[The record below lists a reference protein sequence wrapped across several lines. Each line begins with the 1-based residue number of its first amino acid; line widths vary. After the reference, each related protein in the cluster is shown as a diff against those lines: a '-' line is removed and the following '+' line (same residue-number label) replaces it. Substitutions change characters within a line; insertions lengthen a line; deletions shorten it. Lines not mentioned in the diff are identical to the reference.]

1 MLSILHQRNY
11 QSKKKLLLR
20 KGPSFVPTP
29 SDINWYE
36 VRRDFD
42 KFVSQLRYRVTHST
56 EMRSSPEILSEP
68 PTTGNINVIP
78 NPQRKKSATST
89 LFRSKETKCKSL
101 ELFIEV
107 MENDLF
113 NTCNIRKPRNNLK
126 KNEKLA
132 LKEKKS
138 WDDKVIRIQDKGSR
152 FVVLSNNDYERKVQH
167 QIDRSS
173 FSETDI
179 DYNKNFK
186 EKVNSWISKWTS
198 KEVIDNNWIRFITP
212 TNSTLGKIYGL
223 VKLTN

>member
-1 MLSILHQRNY
+1 MLSNLHQRNY
-11 QSKKKLLLR
+11 QSQKKLLLR

-68 PTTGNINVIP
+68 PTAGNINVIP
-78 NPQRKKSATST
+78 NPQRKKSATSR
-89 LFRSKETKCKSL
+89 LFCSKETKCKSL

-113 NTCNIRKPRNNLK
+113 NTSNIRKPRNNLK

-132 LKEKKS
+132 LKEIKS

-152 FVVLSNNDYERKVQH
+152 FAVLSNNDYERKVQH

-186 EKVNSWISKWTS
+186 ENVNSWISKWTS
-198 KEVIDNNWIRFITP
+198 KGVIDNNWIRFITP
-212 TNSTLGKIYGL
+212 TNSTLGKIMD
-223 VKLTN
+223 